1 MNISGFNQAAG
12 VNVSNSLSD
21 LLNTKKVD
29 KNDPAAQAEA
39 KAEAKK
45 AAQKNLLNE
54 IKEKGIYAW
63 AQEVKMDKLKEKI
76 REQVLDSKGMDE
88 QSLANAPDDVAKSIQ
103 EEIARLINDAMQK
116 NLEGRAQQ
124 AAQDGQPTGPMII
137 DISV

>member
-21 LLNTKKVD
+21 LLNTKKAE

-45 AAQKNLLNE
+45 TAQTALLNE

-63 AQEVKMDKLKEKI
+63 AQEVKMEKLKERI
-76 REQVLDSKGMDE
+76 REQVLDSRGMDE
-88 QSLANAPDDVAKSIQ
+88 KSLASASDDVAKSIE
-103 EEIARLINDAMQK
+103 EEIARLIKDALQK
-116 NLEGRAQQ
+116 NLEGKVQQ

>member
-63 AQEVKMDKLKEKI
+63 AQEVKMDRLKEKI